1 MTAILDP
8 RFTQVDEPVAA
19 APPTPATPAPTP
31 APLPAETAQETALAA
46 EAAPPAPAPLPAAEP
61 RAPRTRRV
69 LSTGGIRLFGAA
81 MIALYQLA
89 YEVQPDPDGPR
100 PVAPGWADGLAK
112 VASYG
117 VLVVFAGAM
126 IGRRW
131 SLWTGLGIGSILL
144 TLSVACPLEG
154 HHEVAAWWFVQLAV
168 GVAMTALPAILL
180 RRTQS
185 GSRAG

>member
-8 RFTQVDEPVAA
+8 RSTQVDEPVAV
-19 APPTPATPAPTP
+19 APPTPAPTP

-46 EAAPPAPAPLPAAEP
+46 EAAPPAPAPLPDAESP
-61 RAPRTRRV
+61 APRVRRV

-131 SLWTGLGIGSILL
+131 SLWTGLGIGSLL
-144 TLSVACPLEG
+144 LALSAACPLEG

-168 GVAMTALPAILL
+168 GAAMTALPAILL

-185 GSRAG
+185 GSSAG